1 MHLRPSVSR
10 SSGWLPMAIL
20 GLATVVALAIYGT
33 PISQMAV
40 FGLYVVVG
48 VALPGMLLV
57 RMLRGRA
64 THLSEDVALGLAIGY
79 RVEIAAYVMA
89 RAIGVPLPSS
99 CGRA

>member
-10 SSGWLPMAIL
+10 SSGWLPVAIL
-20 GLATVVALAIYGT
+20 GLATVVVLAIYGT

-48 VALPGMLLV
+48 IALPGMLWV

-79 RVEIAAYVMA
+79 CVEIAAYVMA
-89 RAIGVPLPSS
+89 RAIGVPLLFLLWP
-99 CGRA
+99 A